1 MTKKLFFV
9 SVLALAA
16 IVMTTNLSAHEPV
29 DPGDSV
35 WADFVVVNNDVDEIG
50 EVDDVDE
57 VYEIVDSAY
66 TDVEGIEVDN
76 VLMAERLVGG
86 NVMDVGDNQNAKKG
100 ENGWLIHSL
109 YFMDRNSWKMRAKF
123 RKELNEPIW
132 YYYEPVYVDDYE
144 MLSDAAQPLLM
155 LNTFESD
162 NVTKAFSFHEDSIR
176 IYHYGDYPKDT
187 PKYSLLVVTIKERNS
202 K

>member
-1 MTKKLFFV
+1 MAKKLFFV
-9 SVLALAA
+9 SVLVLTA
-16 IVMTTNLSAHEPV
+16 IMLTTSLSAQEAV
-29 DPGDSV
+29 DSEESAWADSV
-35 WADFVVVNNDVDEIG
+35 VVDNNVDDIG
-50 EVDDVDE
+50 EVDE

-66 TDVEGIEVDN
+66 TDEEGIEVDK

-86 NVMDVGDNQNAKKG
+86 NVMDAGDNQSAKNG

-123 RKELNEPIW
+123 RKEWNEPRW

-144 MLSDAAQPLLM
+144 VLSDAALPFLM

-162 NVTKAFSFHEDSIR
+162 KVAKAFTFHEDSIR
-176 IYHYGDYPKDT
+176 IYHYGDYPKEN

>member
-1 MTKKLFFV
+1 MVKKLFFV
-9 SVLALAA
+9 SVL
-16 IVMTTNLSAHEPV
+16 VMAVIMLTTNLSAHEAV
-29 DPGDSV
+29 VQDESV
-35 WADFVVVNNDVDEIG
+35 WADSLVVDNDVDDIDEVG
-50 EVDDVDE
+50 EVDE
-57 VYEIVDSAY
+57 VFEIVDSAY
-66 TDVEGIEVDN
+66 TNEEGIEVDN

-86 NVMDVGDNQNAKKG
+86 NVMDADNNQSAKKD

-123 RKELNEPIW
+123 RKELNEPRW

-144 MLSDAAQPLLM
+144 VLSDAAQPLLM
-155 LNTFESD
+155 LKTFESD
-162 NVTKAFSFHEDSIR
+162 DVVKAFTFHEDSIK

-187 PKYSLLVVTIKERNS
+187 PKYSLLVVTIKERNC

>member
-16 IVMTTNLSAHEPV
+16 IVMTTNLSAHESV

-35 WADFVVVNNDVDEIG
+35 WADSVVVNNDVDEIG

-66 TDVEGIEVDN
+66 TDEEGIEVDK

-86 NVMDVGDNQNAKKG
+86 NVMDAGDNQSAKEG
-100 ENGWLIHSL
+100 ENDWLIHSL
-109 YFMDRNSWKMRAKF
+109 YFMDRNSWKLRAKF
-123 RKELNEPIW
+123 RKELDEPIW

-144 MLSDAAQPLLM
+144 VISDAAQPFLM
-155 LNTFESD
+155 LKTYESD
-162 NVTKAFSFHEDSIR
+162 DVAKAFSFHVDTIR
-176 IYHYGDYPKDT
+176 IYRCGDYPKEN

>member
-16 IVMTTNLSAHEPV
+16 IVMTTNLSAHESV

-35 WADFVVVNNDVDEIG
+35 WADSVVVNNDVDEIG

-66 TDVEGIEVDN
+66 TDEEGIEVDN

-109 YFMDRNSWKMRAKF
+109 YFMDRNSWKLRAKF
-123 RKELNEPIW
+123 RKELNEPRW

-162 NVTKAFSFHEDSIR
+162 NVTKAFTFHEDSIR
-176 IYHYGDYPKDT
+176 IYRCGDYPKEN

>member
-1 MTKKLFFV
+1 MVKKLFFV
-9 SVLALAA
+9 SVLVLAA
-16 IVMTTNLSAHEPV
+16 IMLTTNLSAHEAV
-29 DPGDSV
+29 DSEESV
-35 WADFVVVNNDVDEIG
+35 WADSVVVDNDVDDID
-50 EVDDVDE
+50 EVDEVDE

-66 TDVEGIEVDN
+66 TDEEGIEVDK

-86 NVMDVGDNQNAKKG
+86 NVMDAGDNQSAKKG

-144 MLSDAAQPLLM
+144 VLSDAAQPFLM
-155 LNTFESD
+155 LKTFESD
-162 NVTKAFSFHEDSIR
+162 DVAKAFTFSWR
-176 IYHYGDYPKDT
+176 YH
-187 PKYSLLVVTIKERNS
+187 
-202 K
+202 

>member
-16 IVMTTNLSAHEPV
+16 IMLTTNLSAHEAV
-29 DPGDSV
+29 VSEESV
-35 WADFVVVNNDVDEIG
+35 WADSVVVDNDVDDIDEVG
-50 EVDDVDE
+50 EVDE
-57 VYEIVDSAY
+57 VVEVVDSAY
-66 TDVEGIEVDN
+66 TDEEGIEVDK
-76 VLMAERLVGG
+76 VLMAERLDGG
-86 NVMDVGDNQNAKKG
+86 NVMDAGDSLSAKKG

-109 YFMDRNSWKMRAKF
+109 YFMDKKDWKLRAKF
-123 RKELNEPIW
+123 RKELNAPRW

-144 MLSDAAQPLLM
+144 VLSDAAQPFLM
-155 LNTFESD
+155 LQTFESD
-162 NVTKAFSFHEDSIR
+162 DVAKTFTFCGDSIR
-176 IYHYGDYPKDT
+176 IYRCGDYPKDT

>member
-16 IVMTTNLSAHEPV
+16 IVMTTNLSAHESV

-35 WADFVVVNNDVDEIG
+35 WADSVVVNNDVDEIG

-66 TDVEGIEVDN
+66 TDEEGIEVDK

-86 NVMDVGDNQNAKKG
+86 NVMDAGDNQSAKEG

-109 YFMDRNSWKMRAKF
+109 YFMDRNSWKLRAKF
-123 RKELNEPIW
+123 RKELDEPIW

-144 MLSDAAQPLLM
+144 VISDAAQPFLM
-155 LNTFESD
+155 LKTYESD
-162 NVTKAFSFHEDSIR
+162 DVAKAFSFHVDTIR
-176 IYHYGDYPKDT
+176 IYRCGDYPKEN

>member
-16 IVMTTNLSAHEPV
+16 IMLTTNLSAHEAV
-29 DPGDSV
+29 VSEESV
-35 WADFVVVNNDVDEIG
+35 WADSVVVDNDVDDIDEVG
-50 EVDDVDE
+50 EVDE
-57 VYEIVDSAY
+57 VVEVVDSAY
-66 TDVEGIEVDN
+66 TDEEGIEVDK
-76 VLMAERLVGG
+76 VLMAERLDGG
-86 NVMDVGDNQNAKKG
+86 NVMDAGDSLSAKKG

-109 YFMDRNSWKMRAKF
+109 YFMDRNSWKLRAKF
-123 RKELNEPIW
+123 RKELNEPRW

-144 MLSDAAQPLLM
+144 VLSDAAQPLLM
-155 LNTFESD
+155 QNTFKPD
-162 NVTKAFSFHEDSIR
+162 NVTKAFTFHEDSIR
-176 IYHYGDYPKDT
+176 IYRCGDYPKEN

>member
-1 MTKKLFFV
+1 MAKKLFFV
-9 SVLALAA
+9 SVLVLTA
-16 IVMTTNLSAHEPV
+16 IMLTTNLSAQEAV
-29 DPGDSV
+29 DSEESV
-35 WADFVVVNNDVDEIG
+35 WADSVVVDNDVDDIG
-50 EVDDVDE
+50 EVDE

-66 TDVEGIEVDN
+66 TDEEGIEVDK

-86 NVMDVGDNQNAKKG
+86 NVMDAGDNQSAKEG
-100 ENGWLIHSL
+100 ENDWLIHSL
-109 YFMDRNSWKMRAKF
+109 YFMDRNSWKLRAKF

-162 NVTKAFSFHEDSIR
+162 NVTKAFTFHEDSIR
-176 IYHYGDYPKDT
+176 IYHYEDYPKEN
-187 PKYSLLVVTIKERNS
+187 PKYSQLVVTIKERNS